1 MFWTMFV
8 YNLLVCLALLSL
20 VGKNPRYMMQDYPP
34 EITAGIP
41 AQTAE
46 EKRAGMLYGLPFLL
60 VLIGFPLVFG
70 FVNKFSGGAG
80 FLENWLALFT
90 LMFSFNLVDLVI
102 LDWIIFC
109 WLTPSFMV
117 LPGTEGH
124 PGYKNYRFHFIGFLK
139 GTLIVLV
146 ASLLI
151 SGLTE
156 VVFALANIFR

>member
-1 MFWTMFV
+1 MFLIMV
-8 YNLLVCLALLSL
+8 LYNVLACISLLWL

-34 EITAGIP
+34 EITADIL
-41 AQTAE
+41 AQTSE
-46 EKRAGMLYGLPFLL
+46 EKRAGMKYGLPFLL
-60 VLIGFPLVFG
+60 TLAVFPLLVGLVFKFLG
-70 FVNKFSGGAG
+70 PASFV
-80 FLENWLALFT
+80 EIWLRIFI

-102 LDWIIFC
+102 LDWLIFC
-109 WLTPSFMV
+109 SLTPSFMV

>member
-1 MFWTMFV
+1 MFV
-8 YNLLVCLALLSL
+8 IMMLYNILVCLSLLWL
-20 VGKNPRYMMQDYPP
+20 VGKNPRYMMHDYPP

-41 AQTAE
+41 AKTAD

-60 VLIGFPLVFG
+60 ILIGFPLIFG
-70 FVNKFSGGAG
+70 FVNKFSGGVG
-80 FLENWLALFT
+80 FFENWLALFT

-109 WLTPSFMV
+109 RLTPRFMV

-146 ASLLI
+146 ASF
-151 SGLTE
+151 
-156 VVFALANIFR
+156 VFAGLAEGLFALTPLFQ